1 MGLVLLRSHRDS
13 SISWPVH
20 PPLLGVLHCTGPVRH
35 QSHIP
40 STVHPVPRLVLRRP
54 VLGSRESRCLPPPQ
68 LPSVIVSARVPALS
82 FFFSGFP
89 SSSSIFLGG
98 CSSSPSSSFFLSS
111 SAVHVEGSFPVQ
123 SSGPS
128 SHLIPSSFIPGPSPV
143 VILGVIFIYSPPIS
157 IGSAPISDA
166 VPSQGSSSLLSRGPF
181 SPGERLVR
189 LVAPLLVRSSP
200 PVLGYFSRQT
210 GCSSRHFTSFTQYV
224 NDLVKCHL

>member
-13 SISWPVH
+13 TISWPVH
-20 PPLLGVLHCTGPVRH
+20 PPLLGVLHCTGPVLH

-40 STVHPVPRLVLRRP
+40 STVHPVPRLVIRRP
-54 VLGSRESRCLPPPQ
+54 VLGSRESRCHPSPQ
-68 LPSVIVSARVPALS
+68 LPSVIVPARVPAL

-89 SSSSIFLGG
+89 SSSSIFPGG
-98 CSSSPSSSFFLSS
+98 CSSSPSSSFFPSS

-123 SSGPS
+123 SSGSP
-128 SHLIPSSFIPGPSPV
+128 SHLIPSSFLPGPSPV

-166 VPSQGSSSLLSRGPF
+166 VPSQGSSSLLSRGPI

-210 GCSSRHFTSFTQYV
+210 GCCSSRHFTSFTSM
-224 NDLVKCHL
+224 